1 MIKAR
6 VPRVLDQSQSAP
18 NHASKDAEKASGY
31 HDPMPLTRLFRRRS
45 ARLLA
50 LLLATSLRAW
60 AGATPAGEQPPAAP
74 ASPLAK
80 PLAAASAPVDDS
92 MADDNA
98 NLSASARRIY
108 DVGRPRLLQVRT
120 LLRDQD
126 SQASVGSGSLVGPG
140 GLILTNY
147 HVISQVALE
156 PQRYRLNFQT
166 VDGVTGA
173 LQLVAFDVVHDLALV
188 RMSQPPAGVAERGL
202 FEFRPGATPLAQGE
216 RIFSLGNPLDVGFVV
231 VEGTYNG
238 LVERSF
244 LPQILFSGSLNPGMS
259 GGPVLDDRGR
269 IVGVNVAT
277 RRGSQQISFLV
288 PAEFAQALI
297 ARSAQAKP
305 ITGSVEAEMARQLLA
320 HQQQLTSRFVALPW
334 RETKHAHYSVPVPRE
349 DFMRCWGS
357 SNPSES
363 KGLSFERSD
372 CQMDT
377 AIYINE
383 SLRTGDLA
391 VRHEVYDGSK
401 LGALRFAQEAGLSF
415 RHEDMGQRTHD
426 LTAPKCQEDFVESAG
441 LPMRTVMCLRA
452 YRHLPGL
459 YDVAV
464 LSQSVDAETEGVQGR
479 FDARGV
485 SFQNAMLLASHYL
498 QGFAWKRSP

>member
-1 MIKAR
+1 MSFLVAR
-6 VPRVLDQSQSAP
+6 RFSPL
-18 NHASKDAEKASGY
+18 GY
-31 HDPMPLTRLFRRRS
+31 DRPMLWNRLLSRHRRR
-45 ARLLA
+45 LIA
-50 LLLATSLRAW
+50 LLLGAVAAPWAAATA
-60 AGATPAGEQPPAAP
+60 PAAHMPAP
-74 ASPLAK
+74 ASPLAQ
-80 PLAAASAPVDDS
+80 PAASAASASAD
-92 MADDNA
+92 ADDRG

-108 DVGRPRLLQVRT
+108 EIGRPRLLQVRT

-126 SQASVGSGSLVGPG
+126 SQASVGSGSLVGAN

-147 HVISQVALE
+147 HVVSQVALE
-156 PQRYRLNFQT
+156 PQRYRLNFQM
-166 VDGVTGA
+166 VDGQSGA

-188 RMSQPPAGVAERGL
+188 RMLKPPADLAARGT
-202 FEFRPGATPLAQGE
+202 FAFRSPVEPGKSLNLAAGLPAQGE

-259 GGPVLDDRGR
+259 GGPVLDDKGH

-277 RRGSQQISFLV
+277 RRDGQQISFLV
-288 PAEFAQALI
+288 PAEFAQQLI
-297 ARSAQAKP
+297 ARGANAKP

-320 HQQQLTSRFVALPW
+320 HQQELTARFTALPW
-334 RETKHAHYSVPVPRE
+334 RETKHAHYSVPVPQE

-377 AIYINE
+377 AIFINE
-383 SLRTGDLA
+383 QLRTGDLS

-401 LGALRFAQEAGLSF
+401 LGALRYAQEAGMSF
-415 RHEDMGQRTHD
+415 RNEGMGRRTHD
-426 LTAPKCQEDFVESAG
+426 LTAPRCREDFVENQG
-441 LPMRTVMCLRA
+441 LPMRTVLCLRA

-464 LSQSVDAETEGVQGR
+464 LSQSVDAKTEGVQGR
-479 FDARGV
+479 FDAHGV
-485 SFQNAMLLASHYL
+485 SFQNAMLLANHYL
-498 QGFAWKRSP
+498 KGFAWKRSP

>member
-6 VPRVLDQSQSAP
+6 VPERRLSDRGLAP
-18 NHASKDAEKASGY
+18 PRGNTAHKCSGY
-31 HDPMPLTRLFRRRS
+31 HGSMLLN
-45 ARLLA
+45 RLLRRCVRPSA
-50 LLLATSLRAW
+50 LLLAALLASG
-60 AGATPAGEQPPAAP
+60 AGATPPGTHPPAAP

-80 PLAAASAPVDDS
+80 PSPAASAAIEDTTD
-92 MADDNA
+92 ADDNA

-108 DVGRPRLLQVRT
+108 DIGRPRLLQVRT

-126 SQASVGSGSLVGPG
+126 SQASVGSGSLVGPD

-147 HVISQVALE
+147 HVVSQVALE
-156 PQRYRLNFQT
+156 PQRYRLHFQT

-173 LQLVAFDVVHDLALV
+173 LQLIAFDVVHDLALV
-188 RMSQPPAGVAERGL
+188 RMAQPPTTIASRGT
-202 FEFRPGATPLAQGE
+202 FDFRPQATPLAQGE
-216 RIFSLGNPLDVGFVV
+216 RIFSLGNPLDIGFEVI
-231 VEGTYNG
+231 EGTYNG

-244 LPQILFSGSLNPGMS
+244 LPQILFSGALNPGMS

-277 RRGSQQISFLV
+277 RRDGQNISFLV

-297 ARSAQAKP
+297 ARGANAKP
-305 ITGSVEAEMARQLLA
+305 ITGSVEAEMARQLLV
-320 HQQQLTSRFVALPW
+320 HQQSLTTRFIALPW
-334 RETKHAHYSVPVPRE
+334 RETKHAHYSVPVPQE

-377 AIYINE
+377 AIFINE
-383 SLRTGDLA
+383 SLRTGDIA

-401 LGALRFAQEAGLSF
+401 LGALRFAQEAGMSF
-415 RHEDMGQRTHD
+415 RNERMGRHTHD
-426 LTAPKCQEDFVESAG
+426 MTAPKCQEDFVENAG

-464 LSQSVDAETEGVQGR
+464 LSQSVDAKTEGVQGR

>member
-1 MIKAR
+1 MLSTSSPWRGPA
-6 VPRVLDQSQSAP
+6 
-18 NHASKDAEKASGY
+18 
-31 HDPMPLTRLFRRRS
+31 RLF
-45 ARLLA
+45 L
-50 LLLATSLRAW
+50 LLLAAGLAVAGLQARA
-60 AGATPAGEQPPAAP
+60 ATPSARQ
-74 ASPLAK
+74 
-80 PLAAASAPVDDS
+80 AAASAAAVPEDTVDS
-92 MADDNA
+92 DDTRNM
-98 NLSASARRIY
+98 SASARRIY
-108 DVGRPRLLQVRT
+108 DIGRPRLLQVRT

-147 HVISQVALE
+147 HVVSQVALE
-156 PQRYRLNFQT
+156 PQRYRLSFQT
-166 VDGVTGA
+166 VDGATGA
-173 LQLVAFDVVHDLALV
+173 LQLIAFDVVHDLALV
-188 RMSQPPAGVAERGL
+188 RMTTPPATLAQRGL
-202 FEFRPGATPLAQGE
+202 FEFRPAGTALAQGE

-259 GGPVLDDRGR
+259 GGPVLDDKGR

-277 RRGSQQISFLV
+277 RRDGQQISFLV

-297 ARSAQAKP
+297 ARGAAAKP
-305 ITGSVEAEMARQLLA
+305 ITGAVEAEMTRQLLA
-320 HQQQLTSRFVALPW
+320 HQQALTTRFVALPW
-334 RETKHAHYSVPVPRE
+334 HQIKHAHYGMPVPQE

-357 SNPSES
+357 SSPVDS
-363 KGLSFERSD
+363 KGLAFERSD

-383 SLRTGDLA
+383 SLRTGDLS

-401 LGALRFAQEAGLSF
+401 LGALRFSQEYSQSF
-415 RHEDMGQRTHD
+415 RNESMGRRTHD
-426 LTAPKCQEDFVESAG
+426 LTAPKCQEDFVENAG
-441 LPMRTVMCLRA
+441 LPMRTVMCLRG
-452 YRHLPGL
+452 YRRLPGL
-459 YDVAV
+459 FDVAV
-464 LSQSVDAETEGVQGR
+464 LTTSVDAKTEGVQGR

-485 SFQNAMLLASHYL
+485 SFANAMLLASHYL

>member
-1 MIKAR
+1 
-6 VPRVLDQSQSAP
+6 
-18 NHASKDAEKASGY
+18 
-31 HDPMPLTRLFRRRS
+31 MPLNRLLRRRC
-45 ARLLA
+45 ARLSILLLA
-50 LLLATSLRAW
+50 LAGAPWAHATSPVAH
-60 AGATPAGEQPPAAP
+60 PAAP

-80 PLAAASAPVDDS
+80 PAAAAASSAAAQADNDADDS
-92 MADDNA
+92 S
-98 NLSASARRIY
+98 NLSASARRLY
-108 DVGRPRLLQVRT
+108 DFGRPRLLQVRT

-126 SQASVGSGSLVGPG
+126 SQASVGSGSLVGAD

-147 HVISQVALE
+147 HVVSQVALE
-156 PQRYRLNFQT
+156 PQRYRLNYQT
-166 VDGVTGA
+166 VDGAKGA
-173 LQLVAFDVVHDLALV
+173 LQLIAFDVVHDLALV
-188 RMSQPPAGVAERGL
+188 RMATPPPTLAARGT
-202 FEFRPGATPLAQGE
+202 FEFRPAATPLSQGE
-216 RIFSLGNPLDVGFVV
+216 RIFSLGNPLDVGFAV

-238 LVERSF
+238 MVERSF

-259 GGPVLDDRGR
+259 GGPVLDDRGH

-277 RRGSQQISFLV
+277 RRDGQQISFLV
-288 PAEFAQALI
+288 PGEFAQALI
-297 ARSAQAKP
+297 ARGAHAKP
-305 ITGSVEAEMARQLLA
+305 ITTSVEAEMARQLLA
-320 HQQQLTSRFVALPW
+320 HQQELTSRFVALPW
-334 RETKHAHYSVPVPRE
+334 RETKHAHYSVPVPQE

-377 AIYINE
+377 AIFINE

-401 LGALRFAQEAGLSF
+401 LGALRFAEEAGQSF
-415 RHEDMGQRTHD
+415 RNEGMGRRTHD
-426 LTAPKCQEDFVESAG
+426 LTAPKCQEDFVENAG

-464 LSQSVDAETEGVQGR
+464 LSQSVDAKTEGVQGR

-485 SFQNAMLLASHYL
+485 SFENAMLLATHYL
-498 QGFAWKRSP
+498 KGFAWKRSP

>member
-1 MIKAR
+1 
-6 VPRVLDQSQSAP
+6 
-18 NHASKDAEKASGY
+18 
-31 HDPMPLTRLFRRRS
+31 MPLNRLLRRRC
-45 ARLLA
+45 ARLSILLLA
-50 LLLATSLRAW
+50 LAGAPWAHATSPVAH
-60 AGATPAGEQPPAAP
+60 PAAP

-80 PLAAASAPVDDS
+80 PAAAAASSAAAQADNDADDS
-92 MADDNA
+92 S
-98 NLSASARRIY
+98 NLSASARRLY
-108 DVGRPRLLQVRT
+108 DFGRPRLLQVRT

-126 SQASVGSGSLVGPG
+126 SQASVGSGSLVGAD

-147 HVISQVALE
+147 HVVSQVALE
-156 PQRYRLNFQT
+156 PQRYRLNYQT
-166 VDGVTGA
+166 VDGAKGA
-173 LQLVAFDVVHDLALV
+173 LQLIAFDVVHDLALV
-188 RMSQPPAGVAERGL
+188 RMATPPPTLAARGT
-202 FEFRPGATPLAQGE
+202 FEFRPAATPLSQGE
-216 RIFSLGNPLDVGFVV
+216 RIFSLGNPLDVGFAV

-238 LVERSF
+238 MVERSF

-259 GGPVLDDRGR
+259 GGPVLDDRGH

-277 RRGSQQISFLV
+277 RRDGQQISFLV
-288 PAEFAQALI
+288 PGEFAQALI
-297 ARSAQAKP
+297 ARGAHAKP
-305 ITGSVEAEMARQLLA
+305 ITTSVEAEMARQLLA
-320 HQQQLTSRFVALPW
+320 HQQELTSRFVALPW
-334 RETKHAHYSVPVPRE
+334 RETKHAHYSVPVPQE

-377 AIYINE
+377 AIFINE

-401 LGALRFAQEAGLSF
+401 LGALRFAEEAGQSF
-415 RHEDMGQRTHD
+415 RNEGMGRRTHD
-426 LTAPKCQEDFVESAG
+426 LTAPKCQEDFVENAG

-464 LSQSVDAETEGVQGR
+464 LSQSVDARTEGVQGR

-485 SFQNAMLLASHYL
+485 SFENAMLLATHYL
-498 QGFAWKRSP
+498 KGFAWKRSP

>member
-6 VPRVLDQSQSAP
+6 VA
-18 NHASKDAEKASGY
+18 ADAWRGRGRPARAGKNADKCPGY
-31 HDPMPLTRLFRRRS
+31 DDPMFLIRSFRL
-45 ARLLA
+45 RLAWLAAA
-50 LLLATSLRAW
+50 LLSAALNAW
-60 AGATPAGEQPPAAP
+60 AGATPPGTR
-74 ASPLAK
+74 PL
-80 PLAAASAPVDDS
+80 PAAASPPSKPMAAASSPDDDRL
-92 MADDNA
+92 AEDNA

-108 DVGRPRLLQVRT
+108 DIGRPRLLQVRT

-166 VDGVTGA
+166 VDGATGA

-188 RMSQPPAGVAERGL
+188 RMAKPPADVAARGL
-202 FEFRPGATPLAQGE
+202 FEFRPATTPLAQGE

-297 ARSAQAKP
+297 ARSAHAKP
-305 ITGSVEAEMARQLLA
+305 ITGSVEPEMARQLLA
-320 HQQQLTSRFVALPW
+320 HQQQLTARFVALPW
-334 RETKHAHYSVPVPRE
+334 RETKHAHYSVPVPQE

-401 LGALRFAQEAGLSF
+401 LGALRFAQEAGQSF
-415 RHEDMGQRTHD
+415 RNESMGRRTHD
-426 LTAPKCQEDFVESAG
+426 LTAPKCQEDFVENAG

-459 YDVAV
+459 YDLAV
-464 LSQSVDAETEGVQGR
+464 LSQSVDAPTQGVQGR

-485 SFQNAMLLASHYL
+485 SFQNAMLLARHYL

>member
-1 MIKAR
+1 
-6 VPRVLDQSQSAP
+6 
-18 NHASKDAEKASGY
+18 
-31 HDPMPLTRLFRRRS
+31 MPSNRLLRRCRG
-45 ARLLA
+45 RLLA
-50 LLLATSLRAW
+50 WLLAAVAAPAAQATS
-60 AGATPAGEQPPAAP
+60 PVEHPPAP
-74 ASPLAK
+74 ASPVVQ
-80 PLAAASAPVDDS
+80 PAASAAEAETVDAEDRG
-92 MADDNA
+92 

-126 SQASVGSGSLVGPG
+126 SQASVGSGSLVGPN

-147 HVISQVALE
+147 HVVSQVALE
-156 PQRYRLNFQT
+156 PQRYRLNFQM
-166 VDGVTGA
+166 VDGASGA

-188 RMSQPPAGVAERGL
+188 RMVKPPADIASRGT
-202 FEFRPGATPLAQGE
+202 FEFRPAATTLPQGE

-244 LPQILFSGSLNPGMS
+244 LPQILFSGALNPGMS
-259 GGPVLDDRGR
+259 GGPVLDDKGH

-277 RRGSQQISFLV
+277 RRDGQNISFLV

-297 ARSAQAKP
+297 ERGANAKP
-305 ITGSVEAEMARQLLA
+305 ITGSVETEMARQLLQ
-320 HQQQLTSRFVALPW
+320 HQQQLTARFIALPW
-334 RETKHAHYSVPVPRE
+334 RETKHAHYSVPVPQE

-377 AIYINE
+377 AIFINE
-383 SLRTGDLA
+383 TLRTGDLA

-401 LGALRFAQEAGLSF
+401 LGALRYAQEAGMSF
-415 RHEDMGQRTHD
+415 RNEAMGRRTHD
-426 LTAPKCQEDFVESAG
+426 LTAPKCQEDFVENQG

-464 LSQSVDAETEGVQGR
+464 LSQSVDAKTEGVQGR

-485 SFQNAMLLASHYL
+485 SFANAMLLADHYL
-498 QGFAWKRSP
+498 KGFAWKRSP

>member
-1 MIKAR
+1 M
-6 VPRVLDQSQSAP
+6 LL
-18 NHASKDAEKASGY
+18 N
-31 HDPMPLTRLFRRRS
+31 
-45 ARLLA
+45 RLLRRCVRPSA
-50 LLLATSLRAW
+50 LLLAALLASG
-60 AGATPAGEQPPAAP
+60 AGATPPGTHPPAAP

-80 PLAAASAPVDDS
+80 PTPAASAASDQDTSEIDDS
-92 MADDNA
+92 A

-108 DVGRPRLLQVRT
+108 DIGRPRLLQVRT

-126 SQASVGSGSLVGPG
+126 SQASVGSGSLVGAD

-147 HVISQVALE
+147 HVVSQVALE

-173 LQLVAFDVVHDLALV
+173 LQLIAFDVVHDLALV
-188 RMSQPPAGVAERGL
+188 RMAKPPAAIASRGL
-202 FEFRPGATPLAQGE
+202 FEFRPQATPPAQGE
-216 RIFSLGNPLDVGFVV
+216 RIFSLGNPLDVGFAV

-238 LVERSF
+238 FVERSF

-259 GGPVLDDRGR
+259 GGPVLDDKGR

-277 RRGSQQISFLV
+277 RRDGQQISFLV
-288 PAEFAQALI
+288 PAEFAQALV
-297 ARSAQAKP
+297 ARSAHAKP

-320 HQQQLTSRFVALPW
+320 HQQSLTTRFVALPW
-334 RETKHAHYSVPVPRE
+334 RETKHAHYSVPVPQE

-377 AIYINE
+377 AIFINE
-383 SLRTGDLA
+383 ALRTGDMA

-401 LGALRFAQEAGLSF
+401 LGALRFAQEAGMSF
-415 RHEDMGQRTHD
+415 RNESMGRRTHD
-426 LTAPKCQEDFVESAG
+426 LTAPKCQEDFVESGG

-464 LSQSVDAETEGVQGR
+464 LSQSVDAKTEGVQGR

>member
-1 MIKAR
+1 MLLNMLLSR
-6 VPRVLDQSQSAP
+6 RF
-18 NHASKDAEKASGY
+18 G
-31 HDPMPLTRLFRRRS
+31 RLPV
-45 ARLLA
+45 
-50 LLLATSLRAW
+50 LLLAAALALAASAR
-60 AGATPAGEQPPAAP
+60 AGATPPGE
-74 ASPLAK
+74 K
-80 PLAAASAPVDDS
+80 PLAAPTSPTAKPSTAASAAQDD
-92 MADDNA
+92 ADSEDSA

-108 DVGRPRLLQVRT
+108 DIGRPRLLQVRT

-126 SQASVGSGSLVGPG
+126 SQASVGSGSLVGAD

-147 HVISQVALE
+147 HVVSQVALE

-188 RMSQPPAGVAERGL
+188 RMAKPPAAVASRGI
-202 FEFRPGATPLAQGE
+202 FEFRPQTAALAQGE

-259 GGPVLDDRGR
+259 GGPVLDDRGH

-277 RRGSQQISFLV
+277 RRDGQQISFLV

-297 ARSAQAKP
+297 ARSANAKP
-305 ITGSVEAEMARQLLA
+305 ITGSVEAEMARQLMA
-320 HQQQLTSRFVALPW
+320 HQQQLTTRFVALPW
-334 RETKHAHYSVPVPRE
+334 RETKHAHYSVPVPQE

-377 AIYINE
+377 AIFINE

-401 LGALRFAQEAGLSF
+401 LGALRFAQEAGQSF
-415 RHEDMGQRTHD
+415 RNEGMGRRTHD
-426 LTAPKCQEDFVESAG
+426 LSAPKCQEDFVESAG

-464 LSQSVDAETEGVQGR
+464 LSQSVDAKTEGVQGR

>member
-1 MIKAR
+1 MLLNSS
-6 VPRVLDQSQSAP
+6 PS
-18 NHASKDAEKASGY
+18 
-31 HDPMPLTRLFRRRS
+31 RRTGR
-45 ARLLA
+45 RLA
-50 LLLATSLRAW
+50 LLLAVALAPWARATSPVV
-60 AGATPAGEQPPAAP
+60 PAHRPISQSAPPTVP
-74 ASPLAK
+74 AQS
-80 PLAAASAPVDDS
+80 ASAAELHSEADDS
-92 MADDNA
+92 G
-98 NLSASARRIY
+98 NLSASARRLY
-108 DVGRPRLLQVRT
+108 DYGRPRLLQVRT

-126 SQASVGSGSLVGPG
+126 SQASVGSGSLVGAD

-147 HVISQVALE
+147 HVVSQVALE
-156 PQRYRLNFQT
+156 PQRYRLNGT
-166 VDGVTGA
+166 
-173 LQLVAFDVVHDLALV
+173 
-188 RMSQPPAGVAERGL
+188 
-202 FEFRPGATPLAQGE
+202 FEFRPAATPLAQGE
-216 RIFSLGNPLDVGFVV
+216 RIFSLGNPLDVGFAV

-259 GGPVLDDRGR
+259 GGPVLDDRGH

-277 RRGSQQISFLV
+277 RRDGQQISFLV

-297 ARSAQAKP
+297 ARGAHARP
-305 ITGSVEAEMARQLLA
+305 ITTSVEAEMTRQLLQ

-334 RETKHAHYSVPVPRE
+334 RETKHAHYSVPVPQE

-377 AIYINE
+377 AIFINE
-383 SLRTGDLA
+383 SLRTGDLS

-401 LGALRFAQEAGLSF
+401 LGALRFAVEAGQSF
-415 RHEDMGQRTHD
+415 RNEPMGRRTRD
-426 LTAPKCQEDFVESAG
+426 LTAPKCQEDFVESGG

-452 YRHLPGL
+452 YRRLPGL

-464 LSQSVDAETEGVQGR
+464 LSQSVDAKTEGVQGR

-485 SFQNAMLLASHYL
+485 SFENAMLLASHYL
-498 QGFAWKRSP
+498 KGFAWKRSP

>member
-1 MIKAR
+1 MAL
-6 VPRVLDQSQSAP
+6 LDSR
-18 NHASKDAEKASGY
+18 HGDTAEGLAGLRYDGSMLLK
-31 HDPMPLTRLFRRRS
+31 RLFRYR
-45 ARLLA
+45 AGRLFAFVLA
-50 LLLATSLRAW
+50 ASLGPW
-60 AGATPAGEQPPAAP
+60 AHATPPVARQPVSQAAP
-74 ASPLAK
+74 AARPVTN
-80 PLAAASAPVDDS
+80 AASAAQQASDAEDS
-92 MADDNA
+92 G

-126 SQASVGSGSLVGPG
+126 SQASVGSGSLVGPD

-147 HVISQVALE
+147 HVVSQVALE
-156 PQRYRLNFQT
+156 PQRYRLSFQT

-173 LQLVAFDVVHDLALV
+173 LQLIAFDVVHDLALV
-188 RMSQPPAGVAERGL
+188 RMASPPATIANRGV
-202 FEFRPGATPLAQGE
+202 FEFRPAATPLAQGE
-216 RIFSLGNPLDVGFVV
+216 RIFSLGNPLDVGFAV

-259 GGPVLDDRGR
+259 GGPVLDDKGH

-277 RRGSQQISFLV
+277 RRDGQQISFLV

-297 ARSAQAKP
+297 ASGAHAKP
-305 ITGSVEAEMARQLLA
+305 ITTSVETTMAAQLMQ
-320 HQQQLTSRFVALPW
+320 HQQQLTQRFIALPW
-334 RETKHAHYSVPVPRE
+334 RETKHAHYSVPVPQE

-357 SNPSES
+357 SSPSDS

-377 AIYINE
+377 AIFINE
-383 SLRTGDLA
+383 SLRTGDMS

-401 LGALRFAQEAGLSF
+401 LGALRYAQEAGESF
-415 RHEDMGQRTHD
+415 RNEGMGRRTHD
-426 LTAPKCQEDFVESAG
+426 LTAPKCREDFVDSGG
-441 LPMRTVMCLRA
+441 LTMRTVMCLRA

-464 LSQSVDAETEGVQGR
+464 LSQSVDAKTEGVQGR

-485 SFQNAMLLASHYL
+485 SFQNALLLARHYL
-498 QGFAWKRSP
+498 QGFAWKR

>member
-1 MIKAR
+1 MLLNSLLR
-6 VPRVLDQSQSAP
+6 QP
-18 NHASKDAEKASGY
+18 G
-31 HDPMPLTRLFRRRS
+31 
-45 ARLLA
+45 RLLA
-50 LLLATSLRAW
+50 AALLGGAALAAW
-60 AGATPAGEQPPAAP
+60 AGATPSAGHPPVAPGSPLVKPPA
-74 ASPLAK
+74 
-80 PLAAASAPVDDS
+80 AAASAGPEEEHDDS
-92 MADDNA
+92 A

-126 SQASVGSGSLVGPG
+126 SQASVGSGSLVGPD

-147 HVISQVALE
+147 HVVSQVALE

-166 VDGVTGA
+166 VDGVTGP
-173 LQLVAFDVVHDLALV
+173 LQLIAFDVVHDLALV
-188 RMSQPPAGVAERGL
+188 RMAKPPAAVASRGT
-202 FEFRPGATPLAQGE
+202 FDFRPQATPPAQGE
-216 RIFSLGNPLDVGFVV
+216 RIFSLGNPLDIGFEVI
-231 VEGTYNG
+231 EGTYNG

-244 LPQILFSGSLNPGMS
+244 LPQILFSGALNPGMS

-277 RRGSQQISFLV
+277 RRDGQNISFLV

-297 ARSAQAKP
+297 ARGANAKP

-320 HQQQLTSRFVALPW
+320 HQQALTTRFAALPW
-334 RETKHAHYSVPVPRE
+334 RETKHAHYSVPVPQE

-377 AIYINE
+377 AIFINE
-383 SLRTGDLA
+383 SLRTGDIA

-401 LGALRFAQEAGLSF
+401 LGALRFAQEAGMSF
-415 RHEDMGQRTHD
+415 RNENMGRRTHD
-426 LTAPKCQEDFVESAG
+426 LTAPKCQEDFVENAG
-441 LPMRTVMCLRA
+441 LPMRSVMCLRA

-464 LSQSVDAETEGVQGR
+464 LSQSVDAKTEGVQGR

-485 SFQNAMLLASHYL
+485 SFQNALLLARHYL

>member
-1 MIKAR
+1 MLLNSL
-6 VPRVLDQSQSAP
+6 PS
-18 NHASKDAEKASGY
+18 
-31 HDPMPLTRLFRRRS
+31 RRCG
-45 ARLLA
+45 RLLA
-50 LLLATSLRAW
+50 LLLAVAAAPCAHATS
-60 AGATPAGEQPPAAP
+60 PAAHPPAP
-74 ASPLAK
+74 ASPLSK
-80 PLAAASAPVDDS
+80 SSNPAATASAPEQDVEAEDS
-92 MADDNA
+92 G

-108 DVGRPRLLQVRT
+108 DIGRPRLLQVRT

-126 SQASVGSGSLVGPG
+126 SQASVGSGSLVGAD

-147 HVISQVALE
+147 HVVSQVALE

-173 LQLVAFDVVHDLALV
+173 LQLIAFDVVHDLALV
-188 RMSQPPAGVAERGL
+188 RMAKPPAAIASRGL
-202 FEFRPGATPLAQGE
+202 FEFRPATTPLAQGE
-216 RIFSLGNPLDVGFVV
+216 RIFSLGNPLDVGFAV

-259 GGPVLDDRGR
+259 GGPVLDDKGH

-277 RRGSQQISFLV
+277 RRDGQQISFLV

-297 ARSAQAKP
+297 ARGAHATP
-305 ITGSVEAEMARQLLA
+305 ITGSVQAEMTHQLLA
-320 HQQQLTSRFVALPW
+320 HQQQLTTRFVALPW
-334 RETKHAHYSVPVPRE
+334 REIKHAHYSVPVPQE

-377 AIYINE
+377 AIFINE

-401 LGALRFAQEAGLSF
+401 LGSLRFAEEAGQSF
-415 RHEDMGQRTHD
+415 RNEGMGRRTHD
-426 LTAPKCQEDFVESAG
+426 LTAPKCQEDFVENAG
-441 LPMRTVMCLRA
+441 LPMRSVMCLRA
-452 YRHLPGL
+452 YRRLPGL
-459 YDVAV
+459 YDVAI
-464 LSQSVDAETEGVQGR
+464 LTQSVDAKTEGVQGR

-485 SFQNAMLLASHYL
+485 SFENAMLLASHYL
-498 QGFAWKRSP
+498 KGFAWKRSP

>member
-1 MIKAR
+1 
-6 VPRVLDQSQSAP
+6 
-18 NHASKDAEKASGY
+18 
-31 HDPMPLTRLFRRRS
+31 MPSNRLLRRCRG
-45 ARLLA
+45 RLLA
-50 LLLATSLRAW
+50 WLLAAVAAPAAQATS
-60 AGATPAGEQPPAAP
+60 PVEHPPAP
-74 ASPLAK
+74 ASPVVQ
-80 PLAAASAPVDDS
+80 PAASAAEAETVDAEDRG
-92 MADDNA
+92 

-126 SQASVGSGSLVGPG
+126 SQASVGSGSLVGPN

-147 HVISQVALE
+147 HVVSQVALE
-156 PQRYRLNFQT
+156 PQRYRLNFQM
-166 VDGVTGA
+166 VDGASGA

-188 RMSQPPAGVAERGL
+188 RMVKPPADIASRGT
-202 FEFRPGATPLAQGE
+202 FEFRPAATTLPQGE

-244 LPQILFSGSLNPGMS
+244 LPQILFSGALNPGMS
-259 GGPVLDDRGR
+259 GGPVLDDKGH

-277 RRGSQQISFLV
+277 RRDGQNISFLV

-297 ARSAQAKP
+297 ERGANAKP
-305 ITGSVEAEMARQLLA
+305 ITGSVETEMARQLLQ
-320 HQQQLTSRFVALPW
+320 HQQQLTARFIALPW
-334 RETKHAHYSVPVPRE
+334 RETKHAHYSVPVPQE

-377 AIYINE
+377 AIFINE
-383 SLRTGDLA
+383 TLRTGDLA

-401 LGALRFAQEAGLSF
+401 LGALRYAQEAGMSF
-415 RHEDMGQRTHD
+415 RNEAMGRRTHD
-426 LTAPKCQEDFVESAG
+426 LTAPKCQEDFVENQG

-464 LSQSVDAETEGVQGR
+464 LSQSVDAKTEGVQGR

-485 SFQNAMLLASHYL
+485 SFDNAMLLANHYL
-498 QGFAWKRSP
+498 KGFAWKRSP

>member
-1 MIKAR
+1 M
-6 VPRVLDQSQSAP
+6 LL
-18 NHASKDAEKASGY
+18 N
-31 HDPMPLTRLFRRRS
+31 RLLRRQPG
-45 ARLLA
+45 RLLA
-50 LLLATSLRAW
+50 LLAAAALALSAR
-60 AGATPAGEQPPAAP
+60 ATPPSEHLPAPP
-74 ASPLAK
+74 ASPLAH
-80 PLAAASAPVDDS
+80 AASAASAASAAEQASDTEDS
-92 MADDNA
+92 GNM
-98 NLSASARRIY
+98 SASARRIY
-108 DVGRPRLLQVRT
+108 DIGRPRLLQVRT

-126 SQASVGSGSLVGPG
+126 SQASVGSGSLVGAD

-147 HVISQVALE
+147 HVVSQVALE
-156 PQRYRLNFQT
+156 PQRYRLNYQT
-166 VDGVTGA
+166 ADGISGA
-173 LQLVAFDVVHDLALV
+173 LQLIAFDVVHDLALV
-188 RMSQPPAGVAERGL
+188 RMAQPPAAIASRGT
-202 FEFRPGATPLAQGE
+202 FEFRPAATPPLAQGE

-259 GGPVLDDRGR
+259 GGPVLDDKGH

-277 RRGSQQISFLV
+277 RRDGQQISFLV

-297 ARSAQAKP
+297 ARSAHAKP
-305 ITGSVEAEMARQLLA
+305 ITGPVEAEMARQLLQ
-320 HQQQLTSRFVALPW
+320 HQQQLTTRFVALPW
-334 RETKHAHYSVPVPRE
+334 REIKHAHYGVPVPQE

-377 AIYINE
+377 AIFINE

-401 LGALRFAQEAGLSF
+401 LGALRFAQEAGQSF
-415 RHEDMGQRTHD
+415 RNEGMGRRTHD
-426 LTAPKCQEDFVESAG
+426 LTAPKCQEDFVENAG

-464 LSQSVDAETEGVQGR
+464 LTQSVDAKTEGVQGR

-498 QGFAWKRSP
+498 QGFTWKRLP

>member
-1 MIKAR
+1 M
-6 VPRVLDQSQSAP
+6 LL
-18 NHASKDAEKASGY
+18 N
-31 HDPMPLTRLFRRRS
+31 
-45 ARLLA
+45 RLLRRCVRPPA
-50 LLLATSLRAW
+50 LLLAALLASG
-60 AGATPAGEQPPAAP
+60 AGATPPGTHPPTAP

-80 PLAAASAPVDDS
+80 PAPAASAAANEDTGEVDDS
-92 MADDNA
+92 V

-108 DVGRPRLLQVRT
+108 DIGRPRLLQVRT

-126 SQASVGSGSLVGPG
+126 SQASVGSGSLVGAD

-147 HVISQVALE
+147 HVVSQVALE

-173 LQLVAFDVVHDLALV
+173 LQLIAFDVVHDLALV
-188 RMSQPPAGVAERGL
+188 RMAKPPAAVASRGL
-202 FEFRPGATPLAQGE
+202 FEFRPQATPPAQGE
-216 RIFSLGNPLDVGFVV
+216 RIFSLGNPLDVGFAV

-259 GGPVLDDRGR
+259 GGPVLDDRGH

-277 RRGSQQISFLV
+277 RRDGQQISFLV

-297 ARSAQAKP
+297 ARSAHAKP

-320 HQQQLTSRFVALPW
+320 HQQSLTTRFVALPW
-334 RETKHAHYSVPVPRE
+334 RETKHAHYSVPVPQE

-377 AIYINE
+377 AIFINE
-383 SLRTGDLA
+383 ALRTGDMA
-391 VRHEVYDGSK
+391 VRHEVYDGNK
-401 LGALRFAQEAGLSF
+401 LGALRFAQEAGMSF
-415 RHEDMGQRTHD
+415 RNESMGRRTHD
-426 LTAPKCQEDFVESAG
+426 LTAPKCQEDFVESGG

-464 LSQSVDAETEGVQGR
+464 LSQSVDARTEGVQGR